1 MYSLFNCFLFNSDGI
16 IIRNRLLIVELC
28 NGTLDELVVHGQLQ
42 FKSRLILR
50 QIVNGLRHLH
60 NNKII
65 HRDLNPRNILYSRV
79 PVEADGTHRL
89 VMKLADFGM
98 SRIVPQDKSHLT
110 RTQLRNGWS
119 PVFGPFGTDGWT
131 APEILKG
138 ERTYT
143 DKVDIYPLGLVIAFT
158 SSGGRHPF
166 EDPPKEKETKEE
178 AGIRVMK
185 RNERIKNNEPMI
197 LTADQLEDENRGALF
212 ELIQSML
219 SPDPKLRPSAA
230 DILRHN
236 YFPMP
241 RAIRN
246 AQVGHVFY
254 LIILIC

>member
-1 MYSLFNCFLFNSDGI
+1 M
-16 IIRNRLLIVELC
+16 IVELC
-28 NGTLDELVVHGQLQ
+28 NGTLGELVVNRQ
-42 FKSRLILR
+42 FEFTSRDILH
-50 QIVNGLRHLH
+50 QIVKGLRHLH
-60 NNKII
+60 NNNII

-166 EDPPKEKETKEE
+166 EDPPKEKETDK
-178 AGIRVMK
+178 GIRAMK
-185 RNERIKNNEPMI
+185 RNERIRNSEPMI
-197 LTADQLEDENRGALF
+197 LTAAQLLGETERDALF
-212 ELIQSML
+212 YLIQTML
-219 SPDPKLRPSAA
+219 SQDPKLRPSAA
-230 DILRHN
+230 EILKHK
-236 YFPMP
+236 YFAMP
-241 RAIRN
+241 RVN
-246 AQVGHVFY
+246 QNWQVRW
-254 LIILIC
+254 